1 LTERNPV
8 GEDKAKLTAA
18 GCVLTL
24 LSVAVIFV
32 VAIPIVR
39 WRDAE
44 TGRPLP
50 RTIAIFTPL
59 LIGAA
64 FNGIGTVLLRLVGL
78 RTWSKSETGESRSP
92 EGQGHV
98 LVAGWHDRLCR

>member
-1 LTERNPV
+1 MIERNPV
-8 GEDKAKLTAA
+8 GEDNAKLTAA

-64 FNGIGTVLLRLVGL
+64 FNGIGTVLLRVVGL
-78 RTWSKSETGESRSP
+78 RIWSKSETDESSSP
-92 EGQGHV
+92 KE
-98 LVAGWHDRLCR
+98 